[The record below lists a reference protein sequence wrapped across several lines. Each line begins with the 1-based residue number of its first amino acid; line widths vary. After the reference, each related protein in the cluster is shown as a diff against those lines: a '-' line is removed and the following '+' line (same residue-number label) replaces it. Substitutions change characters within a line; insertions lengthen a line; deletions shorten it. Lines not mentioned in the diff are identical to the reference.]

1 MRKLLFFLVVCVLG
15 AGRLS
20 GQSDQYRFSRID
32 INQGLSHNQVSA
44 FLKDSRGFLWIGT
57 VSGLNRYDGY
67 TVRVLGTDLP
77 DSALVGNTSI
87 DKLFEDPDGRIW
99 INATS
104 VYEPA
109 TETFSQDIASIMQ
122 AYGLPAGTLSDIKRD
137 KTGRYWFVHARRGLF
152 TYTPAADNGR
162 RLRSIVL
169 TDTSRVTALA
179 ETHDGAFWV
188 MHSSG
193 VLELLNAKD
202 LAVIN
207 TNDFLG
213 KNVGSPFDYRM
224 IADADGDLWIYL
236 SDQTRGVYHF
246 ERQHQTFTH
255 IDGQSAPLRLNT
267 DIVRGV
273 AVDNQ
278 GLIWVGTDHGGINII
293 DKKRRTVR
301 YVRNNPED
309 SKSLSQNTITNLYKD
324 DQGIIWVGTY
334 KQGVCYYHEGIIR
347 FPLYRHEPSNAS
359 GLSYDDVNRFVED
372 DAGNLWIGTNGGGLI
387 YFDRGRHTF
396 TPYVNVPGNNKS
408 LSSNV
413 IVSLVIDHTHT
424 LWVGT
429 YFGGLNAFDGRTFT
443 RFRPDPKDPG
453 SLSDDNV
460 WELFEDSQ
468 KQLWVGTLRG
478 GLDEYDRHTHSF
490 RHYRSGDFNS
500 IRANYISVVTEDHEN
515 NIWVGTNAG
524 IDVLVRKTGRIIHYG
539 HDDKR
544 PGSLSNNNVLSI
556 FDDSRGFIWVGTPG
570 GLNLF
575 DRKTRTFRA
584 FRITDGLPH
593 NTVLTILEDKPRNLW
608 MSTPNGLSHLTIG
621 GTDEAPS
628 FAFKNYDES
637 DGLPGKQFNENAAY
651 RTRRGELVFGGG
663 NGFTIFRPEQIG
675 VNTVKPK
682 VVLTDFQLFNRSLK
696 AGEETNGDVVLSRS
710 ITVTD
715 ALQLHHNQNVFSIE
729 FAALSYIHPEK
740 NRYQYILEGFN
751 DQWLTTDGKSRR
763 VTFTNLDPGEY
774 TFRVRA
780 SNNDGLWSDNEVA
793 LRISILPPFWKTRA
807 AMFMYGIFVLGALL
821 LTRRL
826 IQQRERV
833 KFAIEQERQ
842 EAQRMH
848 ELDMMKIQFLTNV
861 SHEFRTPL
869 TLILTPL
876 EKLLKH
882 THDVAQQEQ
891 FQMIHRNAKRLL
903 NLVNQLLDF
912 RKLEVQE
919 IRFNPSEG
927 DIVSFIRDTVY
938 SFSDLSEKKDIKLE
952 FVTSLTTLE
961 TIFDQD
967 KLEKILFNLLSN
979 AFKFTPEHGSVR
991 VTLNVVPIA
1000 ADAGSNTGTAL
1011 EIAVADT
1018 GIGIPADKLER
1029 VFDRF
1034 FQNDVPKSMVNPG
1047 TGIGLSIVREFV
1059 RAHGGTVTV
1068 TSVPDRGSTFTVL
1081 LPLRDLAAAATPE
1094 VITETV
1100 EPAPVAEPLAENA
1113 DKRPVLL
1120 LVEDNEDFR
1129 FYLKD
1134 NLRQQ
1139 YQVLEGRNGKEGLQQ
1154 ALQHLPDLIV
1164 SDVMMPEMNGI
1175 ELCRRLREDQRV
1187 SHIPVILLTARTG
1200 EEQKVE
1206 GFDVGADD
1214 YITKPFSFEI
1224 LQSRVKNL
1232 IHQREAFHRDF
1243 RRQIDV
1249 KASDVK
1255 ITSLDEK
1262 LIQNAIKLV
1271 EDNIADAEFSVEHL
1285 SRELGMSRV
1294 HLYKKLMALTGKA
1307 PLEFIRSIRLQRA
1320 AQLLEKS
1327 QLTVSEVA
1335 YQVGFNNPKYF
1346 ARYFKEE
1353 FHMLP
1358 SAYAGLHR
1366 KNQLQ

>member
-1 MRKLLFFLVVCVLG
+1 MRKLFFFVAVLMLG
-15 AGRLS
+15 SGRLV

-32 INQGLSHNQVSA
+32 IDQGLSHNQVSA

-67 TVRVLGTDLP
+67 TVRVLGNDLP

-104 VYEPA
+104 VYDPA
-109 TETFSQDIASIMQ
+109 SETFSQDIASIMQ
-122 AYGLPAGTLSDIKRD
+122 AYGLPVGTLSDIRRD
-137 KTGRYWFVHARRGLF
+137 KAGRYWFVHARRGLF
-152 TYTPAADNGR
+152 LYTPQAAEKQ
-162 RLRSIVL
+162 RLRAVAL
-169 TDTSRVTALA
+169 QDTSRVTAFA
-179 ETHDGAFWV
+179 EVRDGAFWV
-188 MHSSG
+188 MHASG
-193 VLELLNAKD
+193 VLEQVGKD
-202 LAVIN
+202 LTVLYSNNFLRN
-207 TNDFLG
+207 T
-213 KNVGSPFDYRM
+213 VGFPFDYRM
-224 IADADGDLWIYL
+224 VVDNEGDPWVYL
-236 SDQTRGVYHF
+236 SDQARGVYHF
-246 ERQHQTFTH
+246 EQHRQVFAH
-255 IDGQSAPLRLNT
+255 IDGQSAPVRLNT

-278 GLIWVGTDHGGINII
+278 GLIWIGTDHGGINIL
-293 DKKRRTVR
+293 DKQRNTVR

-309 SKSLSQNTITNLYKD
+309 SKSLIQNTITTLYKD

-334 KQGVCYYHEGIIR
+334 KQGVCYYHESIIR

-387 YFDRGRHTF
+387 YFDRSKHSF
-396 TPYVNVPGNNKS
+396 MPYVNVPGNNKS

-413 IVSLVIDHTHT
+413 IVSLVIDHTRT

-429 YFGGLNAFDGRTFT
+429 YFGGLNSFDGRTFT

-468 KQLWVGTLRG
+468 KHLWVGTLRG
-478 GLDEYDRHTHSF
+478 GLDLYDRYTHSF
-490 RHYRSGDFNS
+490 HHYRSGDINS
-500 IRANYISVVTEDHEN
+500 IRANYISVVTEDHDN

-524 IDVLVRKTGRIIHYG
+524 VDVYERQSGRFIHYG

-556 FDDSRGFIWVGTPG
+556 FQDSRGFMWVGTPG

-575 DRKTRTFRA
+575 DRKTRTFRV

-593 NTVLTILEDKPRNLW
+593 NTVLTILEDSPRSLW

-621 GTDEAPS
+621 GNTDAPTFS
-628 FAFKNYDES
+628 FKNYDES

-675 VNTVKPK
+675 VNTVRPR

-696 AGEETNGDVVLSRS
+696 AGEDIHGDVVLGRS
-710 ITVTD
+710 ISVTD
-715 ALQLHHNQNVFSIE
+715 ALELHHNQNVFSIE

-740 NRYQYILEGFN
+740 NKYQYKLEGFN

-763 VTFTNLDPGEY
+763 VTYTNLDPGEY
-774 TFRVRA
+774 VFRVRA
-780 SNNDGLWSDNEVA
+780 SNNDGLWSDNDVT

-821 LTRRL
+821 VTRRL

-876 EKLLKH
+876 EKLLKN
-882 THDVAQQEQ
+882 TRDAAQQDQ

-927 DIVSFIRDTVY
+927 DIVSFVRDTVY
-938 SFSDLSEKKDIKLE
+938 SFSDLSEKKDIRLE

-991 VTLNVVPIA
+991 VMMNVIT
-1000 ADAGSNTGTAL
+1000 TGNIL
-1011 EIAVADT
+1011 EISVSDT
-1018 GIGIPADKLER
+1018 GIGIPADKQER

-1047 TGIGLSIVREFV
+1047 TGVGLSIVREFV

-1068 TSVPDRGSTFTVL
+1068 ASIPDQGSTFTVL
-1081 LPLRDLAAAATPE
+1081 LPLRDLAAAGTPE
-1094 VITETV
+1094 IITDAV
-1100 EPAPVAEPLAENA
+1100 EPVPPTEPLIEST

-1139 YQVLEGRNGKEGLQQ
+1139 YQVLEARNGKEGLQL

-1164 SDVMMPEMNGI
+1164 SDIMMPEMNGI
-1175 ELCRRLREDQRV
+1175 DLCRRIREDQRV

-1214 YITKPFSFEI
+1214 YVTKPFSFEI
-1224 LQSRVKNL
+1224 LLSRIKNL

-1262 LIQNAIKLV
+1262 LIQNAIRLV
-1271 EDNIADAEFSVEHL
+1271 EDNIADADFSVEHL

-1327 QLTVSEVA
+1327 QLTVSEIA

-1353 FHMLP
+1353 FGVLP
-1358 SAYAGLHR
+1358 SAY
-1366 KNQLQ
+1366 KKTV